1 MKNYPDY
8 FSSQSPPKFLVMK
21 SDSSGFLLMT
31 AEELE
36 PLKQSGKIELVKST
50 AFKGQTIDYSRKPI
64 LKLVK

>member
-1 MKNYPDY
+1 
-8 FSSQSPPKFLVMK
+8 
-21 SDSSGFLLMT
+21 MT

-64 LKLVK
+64 MKLVK